1 MKRLITFLVGCF
13 SLFLLSPFV
22 AEAGIG
28 VTGGLNRER
37 VVEIGKTY
45 TGAII
50 VKNPAKEPQGVK
62 VYQTDWLFFCDGKNI
77 YGKPGEDVRS
87 NAKWITF
94 TPAQLTIP
102 PEGTAMINY
111 IITVPT
117 VIVPTVI
124 APDTAVPDGKP
135 PVGTYWSSMMIEG
148 SSTGSLETAPA
159 GENKVSANIVQNIRY
174 NVRIVTHIGDTGSR
188 ALKFLNT
195 DLIRQSEKRILRVDI
210 ENIGERA
217 LLSRL
222 WLELYNKEGANMGKF
237 EGKTSYTFPGTSVRF
252 GIDLSEV
259 PEGEY
264 QALIVADCGKDDVF
278 GMTYTLKLKDKE

>member
-1 MKRLITFLVGCF
+1 MKRLILIECLVGCF
-13 SLFLLSPFV
+13 SLFLLLPFIT
-22 AEAGIG
+22 EAGIG

-37 VVEIGKTY
+37 NVEIGKTY

-50 VKNPAKEPQGVK
+50 VKNPAKEPQEVK
-62 VYQTDWLFFCDGKNI
+62 VYQTDWLFFCDGKSI

-94 TPAQLTIP
+94 SPAQLTIP
-102 PEGTAMINY
+102 SEGTAIINY
-111 IITVPT
+111 TITVPNIT
-117 VIVPTVI
+117 I
-124 APDTAVPDGKP
+124 PDDKP
-135 PVGTYWSSMMIEG
+135 LIGTYWSSMMIEG
-148 SSTGSLETAPA
+148 SGSSLETAPT
-159 GENKVSANIVQNIRY
+159 GENKVSASVIQNIRY
-174 NVRIVTHIGDTGSR
+174 NVRIVTHISGTGSR

-195 DLIRQSEKRILRVDI
+195 DLIRQSEKRILQVDV
-210 ENIGERA
+210 ENIGEKM
-217 LLSRL
+217 LWSRL
-222 WLELYNKEGANMGKF
+222 WLELYNKEGANMGRF
-237 EGKTSYTFPGTSVRF
+237 EGKTAYSFPGTSIRF